1 MQSWL
6 LLALNW
12 TVGLSTRVVWRAHH
26 HLRHPVVV
34 RQWPIIYEPACHRVL
49 VLQTSD
55 VKATALSRQRLLMRS
70 SSKLL
75 NRCIRSF
82 SFNFILPSAYLEL
95 HTNELGLYMYV
106 HLHIWAF
113 SLYFTSV
120 AFKINDSGHCW
131 SFRCRLA
138 LRNSPLLKRSVKERI
153 RYRNRSRSSPMR
165 SFLTVVHLHPLAL
178 STYKRLYPSSVS
190 PFILFPL
197 LLHSILTWLVLL
209 LH

>member
-1 MQSWL
+1 MPPRS
-6 LLALNW
+6 
-12 TVGLSTRVVWRAHH
+12 RVANIRRESNCSVETEAAH
-26 HLRHPVVV
+26 
-34 RQWPIIYEPACHRVL
+34 EKL
-49 VLQTSD
+49 V
-55 VKATALSRQRLLMRS
+55 KTAQQVHSV
-70 SSKLL
+70 
-75 NRCIRSF
+75 IF
-82 SFNFILPSAYLEL
+82 FHFILPSAYLEL

-120 AFKINDSGHCW
+120 AFKNLPGSGDCW

-138 LRNSPLLKRSVKERI
+138 LRNSLLLKRSVKERI
-153 RYRNRSRSSPMR
+153 HYRNRSRSSPMR
-165 SFLTVVHLHPLAL
+165 SFLTAVHLHPLAL

-197 LLHSILTWLVLL
+197 LLHSVLTWLVLL